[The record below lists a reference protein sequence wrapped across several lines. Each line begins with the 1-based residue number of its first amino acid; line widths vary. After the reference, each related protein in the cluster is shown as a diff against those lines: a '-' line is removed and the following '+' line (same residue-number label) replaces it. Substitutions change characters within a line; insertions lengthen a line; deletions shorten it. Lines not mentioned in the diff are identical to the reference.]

1 MFITE
6 LLKWK
11 KIDKEKKSVFFFFT
25 VTKFVHTIQL
35 NLFVTIISDRKKK
48 DRSRKKLKIRVF
60 KDKLSSSC
68 SVDRSA
74 KAFE

>member
-48 DRSRKKLKIRVF
+48 R
-60 KDKLSSSC
+60 
-68 SVDRSA
+68 
-74 KAFE
+74 